1 VASDAVERFREHA
14 ERLGVPVELEEFPAG
29 TRTAEDA
36 AAAIGCDVGQIVKSL
51 VFVADGRPVLV
62 LTSGR
67 NRVDEAKL
75 AEVLSAEEVRK
86 ADAAEVRQATGYAI
100 GGTPPFGHPTQLTV
114 ICDPHLLTFEQVW
127 AAAGTPSSVFAL
139 TPDDLLRAT
148 SAETR
153 DVTG

>member
-1 VASDAVERFREHA
+1 MASDAVERFREHA